1 MRQRKWLALLLAL
14 MMVVTVTPVAYA
26 EEETVIETVTE
37 PETVAESGGDSAE
50 EEVPVE
56 EPVEASAETQELQ
69 LMASTSWQPKPTRTV
84 SSASSFPLTLNNGDV
99 LLINGPINFSASA
112 GQSPITLAS
121 GASAKIIINGSV
133 TLRGADASGITGA
146 TAAINVPEGA
156 VLTIYSAHDEE
167 LSTSRS
173 APKDTLTVT
182 GGNAAAGTE
191 GGDALKDVAIEH
203 GPTYHYRWY
212 FGGGNGG
219 AAAIGGNGGAG
230 GAAGRAGS
238 SGSAGT
244 QTGTD
249 GHGWNDAKLGNG
261 GSDGSGVGING
272 TAASG
277 SGGIE
282 NEKGDKKYNGG
293 DGGAGGESVVLRAW
307 HTTGSLILST
317 AANLNTY
324 SWGDGGGQGSSS
336 TLTPL
341 VIYDLMDCQ
350 INLNQSVYTYTGSAF
365 KPRITSVSYSAA
377 SDRDGRSISG
387 SNKTLSGGY
396 SAYSYG
402 ENIHCPTGTVTVL
415 GSQNSKRTTVTNDG
429 SVIGIVEKEFT
440 IKKATLTAPI
450 TLSTTTPY
458 VGQSM
463 TATLSGYTS
472 STAGSGSLSTL
483 LRASSAK
490 AEGPKVTWSLTGGAV
505 SLTYTTQ
512 VTISLAEG
520 QASLYFANPSRSNQD
535 IVLQIV
541 VQDVVLAQ
549 SGTISPGKQVT
560 TLDLLE
566 GAADQ
571 LSAGG
576 YNGEFVVLYYQPDTH
591 EKTIVNTQIPVNITV
606 Q

>member
-37 PETVAESGGDSAE
+37 PETVAESDGDSAA

-99 LLINGPINFSASA
+99 LLINGSINFSASA

-191 GGDALKDVAIEH
+191 GGVALKDVAIEH

-212 FGGGNGG
+212 FGGG
-219 AAAIGGNGGAG
+219 
-230 GAAGRAGS
+230 
-238 SGSAGT
+238 
-244 QTGTD
+244 
-249 GHGWNDAKLGNG
+249 
-261 GSDGSGVGING
+261 
-272 TAASG
+272 
-277 SGGIE
+277 
-282 NEKGDKKYNGG
+282 NGG

-387 SNKTLSGGY
+387 SNKTISGGY

-450 TLSTTTPY
+450 TLSTTKPY

-463 TATLSGYTS
+463 TATLGGYTS

-520 QASLYFANPSRSNQD
+520 QASLYFANPSRPNQD

-560 TLDLLE
+560 TLELLE

>member
-99 LLINGPINFSASA
+99 LLINGSISFSASA

-121 GASAKIIINGSV
+121 GASAKIIINSSV

-182 GGNAAAGTE
+182 GGNAAADTE

-212 FGGGNGG
+212 
-219 AAAIGGNGGAG
+219 
-230 GAAGRAGS
+230 
-238 SGSAGT
+238 
-244 QTGTD
+244 
-249 GHGWNDAKLGNG
+249 
-261 GSDGSGVGING
+261 SGVGING

-293 DGGAGGESVVLRAW
+293 DGGIADDLLHRM
-307 HTTGSLILST
+307 
-317 AANLNTY
+317 
-324 SWGDGGGQGSSS
+324 GGGG
-336 TLTPL
+336 
-341 VIYDLMDCQ
+341 
-350 INLNQSVYTYTGSAF
+350 
-365 KPRITSVSYSAA
+365 
-377 SDRDGRSISG
+377 DRRSGIGR
-387 SNKTLSGGY
+387 T
-396 SAYSYG
+396 
-402 ENIHCPTGTVTVL
+402 EH
-415 GSQNSKRTTVTNDG
+415 
-429 SVIGIVEKEFT
+429 
-440 IKKATLTAPI
+440 
-450 TLSTTTPY
+450 
-458 VGQSM
+458 
-463 TATLSGYTS
+463 
-472 STAGSGSLSTL
+472 
-483 LRASSAK
+483 
-490 AEGPKVTWSLTGGAV
+490 
-505 SLTYTTQ
+505 
-512 VTISLAEG
+512 
-520 QASLYFANPSRSNQD
+520 
-535 IVLQIV
+535 
-541 VQDVVLAQ
+541 
-549 SGTISPGKQVT
+549 
-560 TLDLLE
+560 
-566 GAADQ
+566 
-571 LSAGG
+571 
-576 YNGEFVVLYYQPDTH
+576 
-591 EKTIVNTQIPVNITV
+591 
-606 Q
+606 

>member
-26 EEETVIETVTE
+26 EEETIIETVTE

-133 TLRGADASGITGA
+133 TLRGADAGGITGA

-203 GPTYHYRWY
+203 GSTYHYRWY
-212 FGGGNGG
+212 FGGGNGGG

-261 GSDGSGVGING
+261 G
-272 TAASG
+272 
-277 SGGIE
+277 
-282 NEKGDKKYNGG
+282 
-293 DGGAGGESVVLRAW
+293 R
-307 HTTGSLILST
+307 
-317 AANLNTY
+317 
-324 SWGDGGGQGSSS
+324 QGSSS

-341 VIYDLMDCQ
+341 VIYNLMDCQ

-387 SNKTLSGGY
+387 SNKTLSSGY

>member
-182 GGNAAAGTE
+182 GGNAAADTE

-219 AAAIGGNGGAG
+219 GAAAAIGGNGGAG
-230 GAAGRAGS
+230 GTADDLLHRM
-238 SGSAGT
+238 
-244 QTGTD
+244 
-249 GHGWNDAKLGNG
+249 G
-261 GSDGSGVGING
+261 G
-272 TAASG
+272 
-277 SGGIE
+277 
-282 NEKGDKKYNGG
+282 GG
-293 DGGAGGESVVLRAW
+293 DRRSG
-307 HTTGSLILST
+307 I
-317 AANLNTY
+317 
-324 SWGDGGGQGSSS
+324 
-336 TLTPL
+336 
-341 VIYDLMDCQ
+341 
-350 INLNQSVYTYTGSAF
+350 
-365 KPRITSVSYSAA
+365 
-377 SDRDGRSISG
+377 GR
-387 SNKTLSGGY
+387 T
-396 SAYSYG
+396 
-402 ENIHCPTGTVTVL
+402 EH
-415 GSQNSKRTTVTNDG
+415 
-429 SVIGIVEKEFT
+429 
-440 IKKATLTAPI
+440 
-450 TLSTTTPY
+450 
-458 VGQSM
+458 
-463 TATLSGYTS
+463 
-472 STAGSGSLSTL
+472 
-483 LRASSAK
+483 
-490 AEGPKVTWSLTGGAV
+490 
-505 SLTYTTQ
+505 
-512 VTISLAEG
+512 
-520 QASLYFANPSRSNQD
+520 
-535 IVLQIV
+535 
-541 VQDVVLAQ
+541 
-549 SGTISPGKQVT
+549 
-560 TLDLLE
+560 
-566 GAADQ
+566 
-571 LSAGG
+571 
-576 YNGEFVVLYYQPDTH
+576 
-591 EKTIVNTQIPVNITV
+591 
-606 Q
+606 

>member
-26 EEETVIETVTE
+26 EEETIIETVTE

-133 TLRGADASGITGA
+133 TLRGADAGGITGA

-219 AAAIGGNGGAG
+219 GAAAIGGNGGAG

-261 GSDGSGVGING
+261 G
-272 TAASG
+272 
-277 SGGIE
+277 
-282 NEKGDKKYNGG
+282 
-293 DGGAGGESVVLRAW
+293 R
-307 HTTGSLILST
+307 
-317 AANLNTY
+317 
-324 SWGDGGGQGSSS
+324 QGSSS

-341 VIYDLMDCQ
+341 VIYNLMDCQ

-387 SNKTLSGGY
+387 SNKTLSSGY

>member
-1 MRQRKWLALLLAL
+1 
-14 MMVVTVTPVAYA
+14 
-26 EEETVIETVTE
+26 
-37 PETVAESGGDSAE
+37 
-50 EEVPVE
+50 
-56 EPVEASAETQELQ
+56 
-69 LMASTSWQPKPTRTV
+69 MASTSWQPKPTRTV

-99 LLINGPINFSASA
+99 LLINGSINFSASA

-219 AAAIGGNGGAG
+219 GAAAAIGGNGGAG

-261 GSDGSGVGING
+261 G
-272 TAASG
+272 
-277 SGGIE
+277 
-282 NEKGDKKYNGG
+282 
-293 DGGAGGESVVLRAW
+293 R
-307 HTTGSLILST
+307 
-317 AANLNTY
+317 
-324 SWGDGGGQGSSS
+324 QGSSS

-463 TATLSGYTS
+463 TATLSGYYLLHRGQRQLKHPA
-472 STAGSGSLSTL
+472 AGKQRQGGGTEGNMVADRRRGKPYLHHAGHHQPCRRAGKPLFCQSLPFQSGYRPANRGAGCGAGTVRHHLS
-483 LRASSAK
+483 RQAGHDPRSFGGRGGSAFRRR
-490 AEGPKVTWSLTGGAV
+490 LQRRIRGAV
-505 SLTYTTQ
+505 LPAGYPRKNHRQYPDPREYHGT
-512 VTISLAEG
+512 VM
-520 QASLYFANPSRSNQD
+520 FRSRC
-535 IVLQIV
+535 
-541 VQDVVLAQ
+541 AQ
-549 SGTISPGKQVT
+549 RFEI
-560 TLDLLE
+560 
-566 GAADQ
+566 
-571 LSAGG
+571 
-576 YNGEFVVLYYQPDTH
+576 
-591 EKTIVNTQIPVNITV
+591 
-606 Q
+606 

>member
-1 MRQRKWLALLLAL
+1 
-14 MMVVTVTPVAYA
+14 
-26 EEETVIETVTE
+26 
-37 PETVAESGGDSAE
+37 
-50 EEVPVE
+50 
-56 EPVEASAETQELQ
+56 
-69 LMASTSWQPKPTRTV
+69 MASTSWQPKPTRTV

-99 LLINGPINFSASA
+99 LLINGSISFSASA

-133 TLRGADASGITGA
+133 TLRGADAGGITGT

-219 AAAIGGNGGAG
+219 GAAAAIGGNGGAG

-261 GSDGSGVGING
+261 G
-272 TAASG
+272 
-277 SGGIE
+277 
-282 NEKGDKKYNGG
+282 
-293 DGGAGGESVVLRAW
+293 R
-307 HTTGSLILST
+307 
-317 AANLNTY
+317 
-324 SWGDGGGQGSSS
+324 QGSSS

-450 TLSTTTPY
+450 TLSTTKPY

-463 TATLSGYTS
+463 TATLGGYTS

-520 QASLYFANPSRSNQD
+520 QASLYFANPSRPNQD

-560 TLDLLE
+560 TLELLE